1 MRDPVEFTIGAQTY
15 RAEPMDAKTQQHVA
29 RRVQPLLV
37 SILPSITSMIP
48 AGMLD
53 KLRDNPGAL
62 LEMNLQETIMP
73 GLEAASNLL
82 AQMPDET
89 YDYVQA
95 KCLARVKRKREGD
108 QGWMPIWGT
117 QSERLLDDSM
127 DGADSVAIMVK
138 VLVIELGP
146 FFFGLV
152 SKSIAAAQ
160 P

>member
-1 MRDPVEFTIGAQTY
+1 MREPVEFTIGSQTY

-37 SILPSITSMIP
+37 SILPSITAMIP
-48 AGMLD
+48 AGTLD
-53 KLRDNPGAL
+53 KLKENPGAL
-62 LEMNLQETIMP
+62 LDMNLQETVMP

-95 KCLARVKRKREGD
+95 KCLSRVKRRRDGD
-108 QGWMPIWGT
+108 AGWVSIWGT
-117 QSERLLDDSM
+117 QSERLLDDNL
-127 DGADSVAIMVK
+127 DGSDSVAIMMK
-138 VLVIELGP
+138 VLVVELAP